1 MIKTVIFDFGGVLVN
16 LDFDAALAAFERLGL
31 NHPRE
36 HIDPYRQSGF
46 FLSLEEG
53 AITAGEFCD
62 KFNAMCGTHASYGE
76 IGDAW
81 RAFIVGVEPYKLA
94 ALTELRRRYRVLLL
108 SNTNPF
114 VMEWARSGQFSP
126 EGKPVTEYIDKL
138 YLSYEMRMTKPSPE
152 IFRALAQEEG
162 LNPSEALF
170 VDDGEKNV
178 EAARHLGFRT
188 LLPANGE
195 DWREKLAVA
204 LRQ

>member
-1 MIKTVIFDFGGVLVN
+1 MIKTVIFDFGGVLVDLN
-16 LDFDAALAAFERLGL
+16 FGAALTAFERLGL
-31 NHPRE
+31 KNPRE

-53 AITAGEFCD
+53 SITAEEFCD
-62 KFNAMCGTHASYGE
+62 EFNALCGTRATYRE

-81 RAFIVGVEPYKLA
+81 RAFIEGVQAYKLA

-114 VMEWARSGQFSP
+114 VMEWARSEHFSP
-126 EGKPVTEYIDKL
+126 AGKPVTEYIDKL

-152 IFRALAQEEG
+152 IFRALVREEG

-178 EAARHLGFRT
+178 ETARRLGFRT